1 MLWIRT
7 TLNIA
12 VLFKVFNTAV
22 FLFFLVSIV
31 APTLA
36 KVFYQVLPAIFW
48 STLATDSELRA
59 CMQNTRCIWCQ
70 SHSTKISKPMLWMTK
85 FLRLKQFSIC
95 RLHPPY
101 CFSCVLSIMA
111 DTWACRFCYKGVT
124 PDDFEAMTLSTFR
137 TSTATDSRLQSL
149 CGFFLRSMFVSTSQR
164 R

>member
-1 MLWIRT
+1 MPD
-7 TLNIA
+7 
-12 VLFKVFNTAV
+12 
-22 FLFFLVSIV
+22 V
-31 APTLA
+31 ASTLA
-36 KVFYQVLPAIFW
+36 KVFYQVLPAISW

-124 PDDFEAMTLSTFR
+124 PDDFEDMTLSSFR
-137 TSTATDSRLQSL
+137 TSPATDSRLQSL
-149 CGFFLRSMFVSTSQR
+149 CGFFHRSMFVSTSQR

>member
-1 MLWIRT
+1 M
-7 TLNIA
+7 
-12 VLFKVFNTAV
+12 
-22 FLFFLVSIV
+22 SIV

-36 KVFYQVLPAIFW
+36 KVFYQVLPAISW
-48 STLATDSELRA
+48 STLATDSELGA

-137 TSTATDSRLQSL
+137 TSPATDSRLQSL
-149 CGFFLRSMFVSTSQR
+149 CGFFTGACLCQLASEGS
-164 R
+164 